1 MCCMMANAASLSSG
15 TYFHSFLFLGGG
27 TYFLKNSKDF
37 YSSSRGMGSSILST
51 QNKMMA
57 TFPLCEI

>member
-1 MCCMMANAASLSSG
+1 MHVLYDGQCCLAIFWYLLSFSPFFG
-15 TYFHSFLFLGGG
+15 GGG

-37 YSSSRGMGSSILST
+37 YLSSRGMGSSILST

-57 TFPLCEI
+57 TFP

>member
-15 TYFHSFLFLGGG
+15 TYFHSPLFLGGGG

-37 YSSSRGMGSSILST
+37 YLSSRGMGSSILST

-57 TFPLCEI
+57 TFP